1 MKIRMVLIG
10 FLLLL
15 VSTNTVLAYDIGQ
28 TIPVSSV
35 TISNCMYNPMGKYT
49 PPCNV
54 SSPQYQPYTT
64 WYSATI
70 VYTGLQE
77 KSQIRHAPIISEQ
90 WKIYS
95 NKSLVYTGEVYTY
108 TIGRTIVNR
117 TLSDS
122 RIPCGPNMC
131 DLVLLGNTRQ
141 SV

>member
-1 MKIRMVLIG
+1 MKLRMVLVG

-15 VSTNTVLAYDIGQ
+15 VLINTALAYDIGQ

-35 TISNCMYNPMGKYT
+35 TISNCIYNPMEIYT

-90 WKIYS
+90 WKIYA
-95 NKSLVYTGEVYTY
+95 NKSLVYT
-108 TIGRTIVNR
+108 
-117 TLSDS
+117 
-122 RIPCGPNMC
+122 C
-131 DLVLLGNTRQ
+131 LLY
-141 SV
+141 